1 VSDNDIARLI
11 SEHEA
16 LRRIAMLVARGTPAA
31 ELFAA
36 ATEEVGKVLEVEVA
50 HLNRYESDGSVTVV
64 AAWSDAGQH
73 LPPVGSRWIVGGDN
87 LTTRILHTGRPA
99 RVDSYADA
107 TGPTGVAAREA
118 GHRSA
123 VATPIVVAGQLWGAM
138 AVVSLGEQPLPAETE
153 ARLADFTDLLAT
165 AIASAE
171 TRADIARLADEQ
183 SALRRVATLVARGA
197 PAQDLF
203 GAVTAE
209 VGHLLAVDFA
219 GLGKY
224 GSDCTVMFVA
234 NWSRPG
240 APGLPT
246 STSIGLG
253 GHNLTTLVAD
263 TRRPAR
269 LDADHD
275 KSGPIGELV
284 SGLGVRSGVATPIIV
299 EDRLWGVIVAGSTSQ
314 QPLPPD
320 TEARLAAFTDL
331 VATAIANA
339 ESRAELAASRARIV
353 AAADDARRRIERDL
367 HDGAQ
372 QRLVALGL
380 ELRAAQ
386 ASIPAGLDQLGAE
399 LARIAD
405 GLARVQSGLR
415 QIARGIHPAIL
426 AHGGLGPVLKTLA
439 RTSPLPVEVDVRCLE
454 RLPEQV
460 EVAAYYVVSEA
471 LTNAAK
477 HANASV
483 VHVEV
488 QAPDSALWLRVTDD
502 GSGGAD
508 PARGSGLVG
517 LKDRVETL
525 GGTISIYSQRG
536 AGTSLEVEIPLRS

>member
-1 VSDNDIARLI
+1 VSDDQVARLL
-11 SEHEA
+11 SEHAA
-16 LRRIAMLVARGTPAA
+16 LRRIAMLVARGTPPA

-36 ATEEVGKVLEVEVA
+36 ATEEVGQVLGVEVA
-50 HLNRYESDGSVTVV
+50 HLNRYDSDGSATVV
-64 AAWSDAGQH
+64 AAWNEAGEH
-73 LPPVGSRWIVGGDN
+73 LPPVGSRWVVDGEN
-87 LTTRILHTGRPA
+87 LSTHILQTGRPA

-123 VATPIVVAGQLWGAM
+123 VATPIVVAGQVWGAM
-138 AVVSLGEQPLPAETE
+138 AVVSLGEQPLPPDTE

-165 AIASAE
+165 AIGGAE
-171 TRADIARLADEQ
+171 TGADIARLADEQ

-203 GAVTAE
+203 SAVTAE
-209 VGHLLAVDFA
+209 VGRLLAVDFA
-219 GLGKY
+219 GLGRY
-224 GSDCTVMFVA
+224 GPDRTVMFVA

-240 APGLPT
+240 APGLPI
-246 STSIGLG
+246 STRIGLG
-253 GHNLTTLVAD
+253 GNNLTTLVAD

-269 LDADHD
+269 LDADDD
-275 KSGPIGELV
+275 KSGPVGELV
-284 SGLGVRSGVATPIIV
+284 SEFGVRSGVATPIIV
-299 EDRLWGVIVAGSTSQ
+299 EDRLWGVIVAGSTSE

-372 QRLVALGL
+372 QQLVALGL

-386 ASIPAGLDQLGAE
+386 ASIPADLDQLHGE
-399 LARIAD
+399 LDRIAD
-405 GLARVQSGLR
+405 GLARVQNGLR
-415 QIARGIHPAIL
+415 AIARGIHPAIL

-439 RTSPLPVEVDVRCLE
+439 RRSPLPVEVDVRCLE

-488 QAPDSALWLRVTDD
+488 QAPDSALRVRVSDD
-502 GSGGAD
+502 GVGGAD

-525 GGTISIYSQRG
+525 GGTISIHSQRG
-536 AGTSLEVEIPLRS
+536 SGTSLEVEIPLRS